1 MIEKR
6 QAPKSLRYIGPPKTR
21 QFPPSHWLEPGE
33 IIVNHPGYQALADLP
48 DFEVVDTTLDALP
61 EPEADLEEEDE
72 GE

>member
-1 MIEKR
+1 
-6 QAPKSLRYIGPPKTR
+6 
-21 QFPPSHWLEPGE
+21 
-33 IIVNHPGYQALADLP
+33 LADLP